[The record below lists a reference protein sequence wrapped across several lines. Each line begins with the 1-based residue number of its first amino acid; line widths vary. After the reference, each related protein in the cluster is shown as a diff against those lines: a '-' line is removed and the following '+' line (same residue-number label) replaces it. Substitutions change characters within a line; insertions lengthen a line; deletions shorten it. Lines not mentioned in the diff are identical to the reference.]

1 LALVPVRGFEQS
13 EGTSWTNQR
22 EAECVVQVVQGLLG
36 GGLETVQTGVVTP
49 YGAQARLLR
58 RLLHRVGIKTG
69 RDFGGVEV
77 NSVDSFQGREKEAI
91 VMSTV
96 RASTNKGIGFT
107 ADWRRVNVAF
117 TRARRGLVVVCNPTT
132 LAREDRTWAPWLM
145 WVSQQGLSCGPLPA
159 MPPPNPVAE
168 PVGLASLATRAP
180 SPQRGAN
187 GRSRSPAR
195 GRKAAINAAA
205 AAATA
210 AATAAFPT
218 ATPTAISA
226 SSNAS
231 TAFLRPKPK
240 SAPVPW
246 AIASPL
252 ASSWHPAMG
261 GQFHQIAAH
270 DQESSDSDEDSDV
283 SVEEEC
289 MVEAEPRLS
298 DFVF

>member
-1 LALVPVRGFEQS
+1 M
-13 EGTSWTNQR
+13 
-22 EAECVVQVVQGLLG
+22 
-36 GGLETVQTGVVTP
+36 QTGVVTP

-58 RLLHRVGIKTG
+58 RMLHRVGIKTG

-96 RASTNKGIGFT
+96 RASPNSGIGFT

-132 LAREDRTWAPWLM
+132 LAREDRTWAPWLT
-145 WVSQQGLSCGPLPA
+145 WVSEQGLSCGPLPA
-159 MPPPNPVAE
+159 LPPPNPAAE
-168 PVGLASLATRAP
+168 PVGLASLATRTP
-180 SPQRGAN
+180 SPPRGAN

-210 AATAAFPT
+210 AATAAIHTAPPT
-218 ATPTAISA
+218 AVSTSF
-226 SSNAS
+226 NAS
-231 TAFLRPKPK
+231 MAYLRAKPK

-246 AIASPL
+246 GGAGRVASN
-252 ASSWHPAMG
+252 WYPAHG
-261 GQFHQIAAH
+261 VQFPQVPAP
-270 DQESSDSDEDSDV
+270 DQESSDSEDGDSGV

-289 MVEAEPRLS
+289 VIDAEPRLS